1 MSPLATVRVGTCSFA
16 DEALTSVWYP
26 RGIRTGAERLR
37 YYAERFD
44 TVEIDSTFYA
54 LPTAERAASW
64 AERTPPGFLF
74 HIKAFAVMTRHPVR
88 AEQLPPDLRAQAQ
101 LDERGRV
108 DRPSRELRAAVFE
121 RFHDAL
127 EPLRETGKL
136 GGILMQF
143 PPYVVPKEASYE
155 YLDWAQTQLGGD
167 EMLTEF
173 RHRSWLDDEH
183 RDDVLRFLEE
193 RGQSLVVVDAPRTGG
208 KNVLPTVVAV
218 TGPTAYVRM
227 HGRNAGTWNVRGG
240 SAAERFDYLYSDQE
254 LAEWVEPLRE
264 LAGSAS
270 RLFVF
275 FNNNG
280 RSNVDDPDA
289 PLRIDGNF
297 GEPQTRSVAQAPTSA
312 AMLRQLLK
320 DAGLPVNDPTV
331 DVG

>member
-1 MSPLATVRVGTCSFA
+1 VGELATVRVGTCSFA
-16 DEALTSVWYP
+16 DEALTSAWYP

-54 LPTAERAASW
+54 LPAAERTETW
-64 AERTPPGFLF
+64 AERTPPGFVF
-74 HIKAFAVMTRHPVR
+74 HVKAFAMMTRHPVR
-88 AEQLPPDLRAQAQ
+88 AEQLPPDLRDLAE

-108 DRPSRELRAAVFE
+108 ERPSRELRAAVFE
-121 RFHDAL
+121 RFHEAL
-127 EPLRETGKL
+127 EPLRAAGKL

-155 YLDWAQTQLGGD
+155 YLAWAQTHLGGD

-183 RDDVLRFLEE
+183 REEVLRFLED
-193 RGQSLVVVDAPRTGG
+193 RRQSLVVVDAPRTGG

-240 SAAERFDYLYSDQE
+240 SAAERFDYLYSEQE
-254 LAEWVEPLRE
+254 LSEWVEPLRE
-264 LAGSAS
+264 LASAAS

-280 RSNVDDPDA
+280 QSTVDDPDA

-297 GEPQTRSVAQAPTSA
+297 GEPQTRRVAQAPTNA
-312 AMLRQLLK
+312 VMLRQLLK

-331 DVG
+331 DGA